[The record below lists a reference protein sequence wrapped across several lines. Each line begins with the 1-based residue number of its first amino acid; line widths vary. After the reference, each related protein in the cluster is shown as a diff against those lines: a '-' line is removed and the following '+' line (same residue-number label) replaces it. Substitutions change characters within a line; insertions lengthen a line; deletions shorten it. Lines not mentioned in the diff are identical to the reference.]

1 VSNKPFPAYCS
12 ECAHARPEKNSPWN
26 NECVHP
32 VVNARDPWALATNG
46 DFGPKSSCREERSKR
61 FFARCGM
68 SGKLWE
74 ARA

>member
-1 VSNKPFPAYCS
+1 MTTKPFPAYCS
-12 ECAHARPEKNSPWN
+12 ECSHSRQEKNSAWN

-32 VVNARDPWALATNG
+32 IVNSRDPWALSTNG
-46 DFGPKSSCREERSKR
+46 GSWHGSSCREERSKR

-74 ARA
+74 PKA